1 MAAGNYKLNYYK
13 GCPSM
18 TILHVGL
25 DLLSTMFNVFVF
37 LGTMEFFSE
46 GNIGKGFLGVLV
58 LISLGVAY
66 FKLAFA
72 IDKRGRAKEAKK
84 KEQRN
89 ALRQSASK
97 EEILKIMKQ
106 EKQEDFFMVVGI
118 IAAVIVI
125 VPIGACVCI
134 WCMMHFM

>member
-1 MAAGNYKLNYYK
+1 MAAVNYKLNYYK
-13 GCPSM
+13 GCPGM

-37 LGTMEFFSE
+37 LGIIESFSE
-46 GNIGKGFLGVLV
+46 GNIGKGFLWILV
-58 LISLGVAY
+58 LIGLGVVY

-72 IDKRGRAKEAKK
+72 IDKRGRAEEAKK
-84 KEQRN
+84 KEQRSV
-89 ALRQSASK
+89 LRQSASK
-97 EEILKIMKQ
+97 EDLLEIMKQ

-125 VPIGACVCI
+125 VPIGAYVCI
-134 WCMMHFM
+134 WCMMYVM

>member
-13 GCPSM
+13 GCPGM

-37 LGTMEFFSE
+37 LEIMNSFSD
-46 GNIGKGFLGVLV
+46 GDIGKGFLWVLV
-58 LISLGVAY
+58 LIGLGVVY

-72 IDKRGRAKEAKK
+72 IDKRGRAEEAKK

-89 ALRQSASK
+89 DLRQSASK

-125 VPIGACVCI
+125 VPIGAYVCI